1 MITRGIFFV
10 GFFKVVIC
18 EFRIWLQSGP
28 RETPEKIE
36 VVVIEAWIGERS

>member
-1 MITRGIFFV
+1 MEGGHDHAGHFFV

-28 RETPEKIE
+28 RETPEKN
-36 VVVIEAWIGERS
+36 